1 MANRKKLWLTLPL
14 FALFAYS
21 LIQFTLASVR
31 LGGLVKPLRPEA
43 AVEGTA
49 VRRVVLI
56 PQELDNPYWRRI
68 GNSAMDESGKLEI
81 QLDYTGPLRI
91 DPDEQLSL
99 LEQAVASK
107 ADAILVQGTGLE
119 RSRTLLAHA
128 AEAGIP
134 VLTLD
139 ADEPGSD
146 RAAYVGTDNLEAG
159 RLMGR
164 LAAERSGGRGIVGV
178 LIGTAASDSQQQRLQ
193 GLRAVLAQQAEMRIA
208 DVRISNIS
216 RLQAAGETRRL
227 LSEHPEVTDIV
238 GLSSL
243 DALGALDA
251 AEQTRR
257 TDIRLYAFDDLP
269 ETRQA
274 IADGKLELSL
284 VQQPDQIGREAIRIA
299 DELLRG
305 TAVSESRFTPVTVL
319 TAESLARTEASP

>member
-1 MANRKKLWLTLPL
+1 MAHRKKLWLTLPL

-43 AVEGTA
+43 VVEGTA

-68 GNSAMDESGKLEI
+68 GNSAMDESGKLGI

-99 LEQAVASK
+99 LEQAIASQ

-119 RSRTLLAHA
+119 RSRTLLARA

-178 LIGTAASDSQQQRLQ
+178 LIGTAASDSQRQRLQ

-251 AEQTRR
+251 AEQTGR

-299 DELLRG
+299 GELLRG
-305 TAVSESRFTPVTVL
+305 TAVSESRFTPVTIL
-319 TAESLARTEASP
+319 TAESMARTEASP